1 MRWIGRLLLAT
12 VAVYAAIL
20 GLLFVMQR
28 DLMYPRNPARAE
40 TAGVDLPALEETTLT
55 ASDGERLVAW
65 VVPPRAGKPVLLFFH
80 GNAGNFGRSWRQ
92 ARFRALT
99 EDGTGLFAVNYRGYG
114 GSTGAPSEAGLHL
127 DARAAYG
134 AAVAR
139 FGVGKLIGYG
149 ESLGTGVVLKLA
161 AEVPLTAVILEAPY
175 LSTAAVAQGVYP
187 FVPISLLMLDQ
198 YRSDTVIGR
207 VRAPLLILH
216 GERDGVI
223 PFAQGRA
230 LYALANEPKRFVR
243 FPAGGHEDL
252 PQHGSVEHIRRFIAQ
267 AAAGRLAGSETVT
280 AEGGG
285 ARP

>member
-1 MRWIGRLLLAT
+1 MRWIGRLLVVAL
-12 VAVYAAIL
+12 AVYAALL
-20 GLLFVMQR
+20 GLLFVKQR

-40 TAGVDLPALEETTLT
+40 TAGVELPALEETTLT

-80 GNAGNFGRSWRQ
+80 GNAGNFSRPVRQ

-114 GSTGAPSEAGLHL
+114 GSSGTPSEAGLHL

-139 FGVGKLIGYG
+139 FGAANLIGYG

-161 AEVPLTAVILEAPY
+161 AEGPLAAIILEAPY
-175 LSTAAVAQGVYP
+175 LSTATVAQGVYP

-198 YRSDTVIGR
+198 FRSSEIIGR
-207 VRAPLLILH
+207 VRAPLLVLH
-216 GERDGVI
+216 GQRDGVI
-223 PFAQGRA
+223 PFAQGQA
-230 LYALANEPKRFVR
+230 LYGLANEPKRFVR
-243 FPAGGHEDL
+243 FPDGGHEDL
-252 PQHGSVEHIRRFIAQ
+252 PARGSAREIRRFLEDV
-267 AAAGRLAGSETVT
+267 AAGRMSG
-280 AEGGG
+280 AE
-285 ARP
+285 ARAVR

>member
-92 ARFRALT
+92 ARFRALI

-139 FGVGKLIGYG
+139 FGAANLIGYG
-149 ESLGTGVVLKLA
+149 ESLGTGVALKLA
-161 AEVPLTAVILEAPY
+161 AEVPLMAVILEAPY

-280 AEGGG
+280 AEGG

>member
-1 MRWIGRLLLAT
+1 MRWIGRLLVVAL
-12 VAVYAAIL
+12 AVYAALL
-20 GLLFVMQR
+20 GLLFVKQR

-40 TAGVDLPALEETTLT
+40 TAGVELPALEETTLT

-80 GNAGNFGRSWRQ
+80 GNAGNFSRPVRQ

-114 GSTGAPSEAGLHL
+114 GSSGTPSEAGLHL

-139 FGVGKLIGYG
+139 FGAANLIGYG

-161 AEVPLTAVILEAPY
+161 AEGPLAAIILEAPY
-175 LSTAAVAQGVYP
+175 LSTATVAQGVYP

-198 YRSDTVIGR
+198 FRSSEIIGR
-207 VRAPLLILH
+207 VRAPLLVLH
-216 GERDGVI
+216 GQRDGVI
-223 PFAQGRA
+223 PFAQGQA
-230 LYALANEPKRFVR
+230 LYGLANEPKRFVR
-243 FPAGGHEDL
+243 FPDGGHEDL
-252 PQHGSVEHIRRFIAQ
+252 PARGSVPEIRRFLEDV
-267 AAAGRLAGSETVT
+267 AAGRMSG
-280 AEGGG
+280 AE
-285 ARP
+285 ARAVR

>member
-1 MRWIGRLLLAT
+1 MRWIGRLFLVAL
-12 VAVYAAIL
+12 AVYAALL
-20 GLLFVMQR
+20 GLLFVKQR

-40 TAGVDLPALEETTLT
+40 TAGVDLPALEETRLT

-80 GNAGNFGRSWRQ
+80 GNAGNFGRAWRQ

-114 GSTGAPSEAGLHL
+114 GSSGAPSEAGLHL

-139 FGVGKLIGYG
+139 FGAANLIGYG

-161 AEVPLTAVILEAPY
+161 AEVPLAAVVLEAPY

-198 YRSDTVIGR
+198 FRSNEVIGR
-207 VRAPLLILH
+207 VRTPLLVLH

-223 PFAQGRA
+223 PFAQGQA
-230 LYALANEPKRFVR
+230 LYAMANEPKRFVG
-243 FPAGGHEDL
+243 FPEGGHEDL
-252 PQHGSVEHIRRFIAQ
+252 PARGSVPEIRRFIEEAT
-267 AAAGRLAGSETVT
+267 AGRMSGAEVRTV
-280 AEGGG
+280 
-285 ARP
+285 R